1 MGHRLPRSVLTGS
14 RLSRDVWSFGCSLM
28 SWHAHNPG
36 PVTGGDFDL
45 GWERATAAASS

>member
-1 MGHRLPRSVLTGS
+1 MGHRLPQSVLTGS

-36 PVTGGDFDL
+36 PVNWRGFDL
-45 GWERATAAASS
+45 SWKRATMAN